1 MSLAPF
7 ENIWHA
13 NRDVTGVNVLS
24 STTSEYSALIIS
36 SSVILGDRTVVFAA
50 VYGQFDDALI
60 GGSANIPSAN
70 SVPDVTKQVVY
81 YKGDAEG
88 QAFFSNAQ
96 SPPPC
101 ASFTHCIYVFGVTDN
116 TISIQGKTGVAY
128 TISLADATKITMQDL
143 VTPDMWCKAVPLVA
157 STARTTDSST
167 TSNWIIGVIIGV
179 AVLLLL
185 MYLLGRKSKPT
196 THRKHEFA
204 SPLRALGHTPTRQR
218 MRNREIMHTFD

>member
-1 MSLAPF
+1 MSFAPF

-13 NRDVTGVNVLS
+13 NRDVTGVDVLS

-36 SSVILGDRTVVFAA
+36 RSVVLGDRTVVFAA
-50 VYGQFDDALI
+50 VYGQFDEALI

-96 SPPPC
+96 GPPPC
-101 ASFTHCIYVFGVTDN
+101 ASFTHCIYVFGVTD
-116 TISIQGKTGVAY
+116 TISIQGKSGVAY

-143 VTPDMWCKAVPLVA
+143 VTPDMWCKAVPLA
-157 STARTTDSST
+157 STVRTIPYNGYTIWGYVLLIILGVLVFFEAVSYIIHSNPRTT
-167 TSNWIIGVIIGV
+167 
-179 AVLLLL
+179 
-185 MYLLGRKSKPT
+185 
-196 THRKHEFA
+196 H
-204 SPLRALGHTPTRQR
+204 LRAHGHATRF
-218 MRNREIMHTFD
+218 RNRREIVHTFD